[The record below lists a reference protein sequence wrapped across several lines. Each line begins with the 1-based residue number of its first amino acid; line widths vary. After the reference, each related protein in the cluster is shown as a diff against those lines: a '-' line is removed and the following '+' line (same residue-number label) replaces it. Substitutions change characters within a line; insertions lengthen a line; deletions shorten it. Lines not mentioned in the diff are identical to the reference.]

1 MPTVAIM
8 KVARMVGESPDYT
21 IAVVGRALDILE
33 ALAGS
38 DVPLGASDVARRAG
52 ATKSAT
58 YRLLATLE
66 QRGYVVKD
74 PVTAQYRLGT
84 RLAYLGQR
92 SLSTLDLRQV
102 ARPLLEDLHQRYHE
116 TVNLGV
122 PDGDGGQIVYI
133 DMLESDQGLR
143 MAAHLGGRDAMHC
156 TALGKAILANLPP
169 ARREPV
175 LAGPLARR
183 TPATITE
190 PAALRVELE
199 GVRARGLA
207 EDRGE
212 NEVGARCVAA
222 PIFDHTGAVVAAL
235 SVSAPAS
242 RLDDARAAEIAT
254 AVRAAADDITR
265 RLGGAMWERGS
276 VGA

>member
-1 MPTVAIM
+1 MT
-8 KVARMVGESPDYT
+8 RESPDYT

-33 ALAGS
+33 ALASS

-52 ATKSAT
+52 ATKSAA

-74 PVTAQYRLGT
+74 PITAHYRLGT

-102 ARPLLEDLHQRYHE
+102 ARPLLEALRQRYHE

-122 PDGDGGQIVYI
+122 ADGDGGQIAYI

-143 MAAHLGGRDAMHC
+143 MAAHLGGRDDMHC
-156 TALGKAILANLPP
+156 TALGKAILANLP
-169 ARREPV
+169 AERREQI
-175 LAGPLARR
+175 LARPLARH
-183 TPATITE
+183 TPATLTD
-190 PAALRVELE
+190 PAALRAELE
-199 GVRARGLA
+199 RVRARGVA

-212 NEVGARCVAA
+212 NEPGARCVAA
-222 PIFDHTGAVVAAL
+222 PVFDHTGAVVAAL

-242 RLDDARAAEIAT
+242 RLDDARAAEIA
-254 AVRAAADDITR
+254 RAARDAACEITR
-265 RLGGAMWERGS
+265 RLGGAS
-276 VGA
+276 